1 MILSVI
7 TQSNCVQYYFFIIQS
22 FSIGLTDV
30 SFHLTDVSIYLT
42 EVPLQLT
49 HFSLQLTETL
59 YLKFGAIFYP
69 NTQLYSGRFV
79 FEVLKL

>member
-1 MILSVI
+1 MW
-7 TQSNCVQYYFFIIQS
+7 SNFIYMLLS

-49 HFSLQLTETL
+49 RFLLQLTETL
-59 YLKFGAIFYP
+59 HLKFGAIFYP